1 MSVLFQGFTPP
12 PQYRPSASSRLEPA
26 RPAALCL
33 PDPCGLGSDS
43 HGGKVFSGK
52 LLKFLIQTGS
62 QFVHDHVNG
71 LADASLFL
79 DKHAGLASAPC
90 LEGAGCPPSLATKPR
105 RSMGRSASSS
115 VAIPALC
122 RGTQQVPAA
131 GKAPLALSQPISLYN
146 LGNIDLHFRS
156 GLTRNAN
163 RSSKSLFKVY
173 EITTFSGIRLYI

>member
-1 MSVLFQGFTPP
+1 MSVLFQGFT

-90 LEGAGCPPSLATKPR
+90 LEGAGCPQALATKPR

-131 GKAPLALSQPISLYN
+131 GKAPLALSQPISIYN
-146 LGNIDLHFRS
+146 LGDIELRF
-156 GLTRNAN
+156 LTPRRKYRYKTLLN
-163 RSSKSLFKVY
+163 SYIIK
-173 EITTFSGIRLYI
+173 TFSGSLLYI